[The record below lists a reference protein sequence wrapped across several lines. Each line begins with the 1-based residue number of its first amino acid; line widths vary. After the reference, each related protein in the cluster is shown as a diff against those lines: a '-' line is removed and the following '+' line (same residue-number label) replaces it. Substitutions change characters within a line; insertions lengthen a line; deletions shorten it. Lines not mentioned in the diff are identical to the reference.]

1 MQMRFKFTLATE
13 RAGARSTVAR
23 DFLMETVNRE
33 KQKLARDTDINNC
46 RASRRECLFMKRKLL
61 FLEGGQP
68 IFRPVRE
75 YSHTFQFILHFNA
88 NSNIVQLLR
97 ILRRMKIHNARAYA
111 LIASL
116 FQEN

>member
-13 RAGARSTVAR
+13 RAGARGTVAQ

-88 NSNIVQLLR
+88 NSNIVRLLR
-97 ILRRMKIHNARAYA
+97 ILRRMKIHCARARA
-111 LIASL
+111 RVHARIC
-116 FQEN
+116 